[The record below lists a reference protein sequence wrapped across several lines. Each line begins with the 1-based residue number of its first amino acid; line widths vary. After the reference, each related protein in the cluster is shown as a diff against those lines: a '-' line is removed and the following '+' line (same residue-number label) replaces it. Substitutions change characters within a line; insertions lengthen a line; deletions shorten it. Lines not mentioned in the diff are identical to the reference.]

1 MATINPDK
9 LREAL
14 RTSVIKT
21 IEAGQQ
27 AVNDSILSL
36 YADFKERIFQ
46 DGLDADGGQIGTY
59 STKPIYVSINSQTS
73 QVRKSSLKP
82 KGKSSSKDFKNG
94 KKRKSQYMPGGYS
107 EFRTVVGRQNQKVD
121 LFLTGSLMGSIV
133 LGESGNARTIGFLTD
148 EKVEIAEGNQNR
160 FGKTIFAVSSEE
172 LSKFEDAVEAA
183 ATKAFFSAFE

>member
-1 MATINPDK
+1 MANIDPDK

-14 RTSVIKT
+14 KSSVIKT
-21 IEAGQQ
+21 VEAGQQ
-27 AVNDSILSL
+27 AVYDSMLSL
-36 YADFKERIFQ
+36 YADFKDRIFQ
-46 DGLDADGGQIGTY
+46 DGLDADGSQIGSY
-59 STKPIYVSINSQTS
+59 STKPIYVSIDSNTS

-82 KGKSSSKDFKNG
+82 KGKHSDKDFKNG

-107 EFRTVVGRQNQKVD
+107 QYRTVVGRQNQKVD

-160 FGKTIFAVSSEE
+160 YGKTIFAVSSDE
-172 LSKFEDAVEAA
+172 LSKFEDAVEEA